1 MNGNIMIIDDSQ
13 VERKIINQAIRKR
26 LDNVNVFETDN
37 GLDISNKLLENNI
50 NVCVLDI
57 MMPIKNGFEVLKEI
71 KEDSNLM
78 DIPVIICTG
87 ISDKQGIDK
96 ALSLGAYDYFSK
108 PLSEEAIKI
117 SLPLK
122 VKNAIDLMR
131 RKEEIIYLSYHDKL
145 TGLYNRSYS
154 EEEMKRLDTERN
166 LPLSLIM
173 GDVNGLKLTNDAFG
187 HQAGDKLLKKIADIV
202 KNECRKDEIVARI
215 GGDEFLIVLPKTSAL
230 EIENILDRIKSA
242 CNNEKEDP
250 IKPSI
255 SFGYSVKEH
264 IDQDIM
270 MVYKSAEDKMYNN
283 KLKESKSI
291 RRSIISSL
299 MNILDERSNITEVH
313 QNRLKR
319 MCEEIGKELGF
330 AVEQIDKLKLLLSLR
345 DVGITAIPNYRSDVN
360 MNITLEEEDI
370 IKTHCEIG
378 YRIANSLSD
387 ISIIAQDILS
397 HHENWDGSGYPQGL
411 SGEDI
416 PLNSRIISV
425 LDAYELMINRDEPLS
440 KNEALEFIKNNA
452 GIYFDPKIVEVF
464 LKLKNIVNL

>member
-1 MNGNIMIIDDSQ
+1 M
-13 VERKIINQAIRKR
+13 
-26 LDNVNVFETDN
+26 
-37 GLDISNKLLENNI
+37 
-50 NVCVLDI
+50 
-57 MMPIKNGFEVLKEI
+57 
-71 KEDSNLM
+71 
-78 DIPVIICTG
+78 
-87 ISDKQGIDK
+87 
-96 ALSLGAYDYFSK
+96 
-108 PLSEEAIKI
+108 KI

-122 VKNAIDLMR
+122 VKNAIDLMK

-166 LPLSLIM
+166 LPMSFIM

-187 HQAGDKLLKKIADIV
+187 HYAGDKLLKKIAEII

-215 GGDEFLIVLPKTSAL
+215 GGDEFLVVLPKTNVT
-230 EIENILDRIKSA
+230 EIENILNRIKYA
-242 CNNEKEDP
+242 CDNEKEDP

-270 MVYKSAEDKMYNN
+270 TVYKAAEDKMYNN

-291 RRSIISSL
+291 RRSIVSSL
-299 MNILDERSNITEVH
+299 MNILNERSNTTEVH
-313 QNRLKR
+313 QNRLKE
-319 MCEEIGKELGF
+319 MCEEIGKELNF
-330 AVEQIDKLKLLLSLR
+330 AIDQIENLKLLLSLR
-345 DVGITAIPNYRSDVN
+345 DIGITAITDYRSDEN
-360 MNITLEEEDI
+360 INITLEEENL

-397 HHENWDGSGYPQGL
+397 HHEKWDGSGYPQGL

-440 KNEALEFIKNNA
+440 KNEALEFIENNS
-452 GIYFDPKIVEVF
+452 GIHFDPKIVSVF
-464 LKLKNIVNL
+464 LKLGTIE

>member
-1 MNGNIMIIDDSQ
+1 MNGNILIIDDSR
-13 VERKIINQAIRKR
+13 VERKIITQAIKRR
-26 LDNVNVFETDN
+26 LDNVNVFEADN
-37 GLDISNKLLENNI
+37 GLDISNKLLENKI
-50 NVCVLDI
+50 NVCILDI

-71 KEDSNLM
+71 KEDCNLM

-87 ISDKQGIDK
+87 ISDKQGIEK
-96 ALSLGAYDYFSK
+96 SLNLGAYDYFSK
-108 PLSEEAIKI
+108 PLSEEAMKT

-122 VKNAIDLMR
+122 VKNAIDIMR

-154 EEEMKRLDTERN
+154 EEEMKRLDTEKN
-166 LPLSLIM
+166 LPMSFIM

-187 HQAGDKLLKKIADIV
+187 HYAGDKLLKKIAEII

-215 GGDEFLIVLPKTSAL
+215 GGDEFLVVLPKTSGI
-230 EIENILDRIKSA
+230 EIEKILNRIKYA

-270 MVYKSAEDKMYNN
+270 TVYKDAEDKMYNN

-291 RRSIISSL
+291 RRSIVSSL
-299 MNILDERSNITEVH
+299 MNILNERSNRTEVH
-313 QNRLKR
+313 QNRLKE
-319 MCEEIGKELGF
+319 MCEEIGKELNF
-330 AVEQIDKLKLLLSLR
+330 AIDQIENLKLLLSLR
-345 DVGITAIPNYRSDVN
+345 DIGITAITDYRSDEN
-360 MNITLEEEDI
+360 INITLEGENI

-397 HHENWDGSGYPQGL
+397 HHEKWDGSGYPQGL

-425 LDAYELMINRDEPLS
+425 LDAYELMINRDEPIS
-440 KNEALEFIKNNA
+440 KNEALEFIKNNS

-464 LKLKNIVNL
+464 LNVLNS

>member
-1 MNGNIMIIDDSQ
+1 MNGNILIIDDSR
-13 VERKIINQAIRKR
+13 VERKIITQAIKRR
-26 LDNVNVFETDN
+26 LDNVNVFEADN

-50 NVCVLDI
+50 NVCILDI

-71 KEDSNLM
+71 KEDCNLM

-87 ISDKQGIDK
+87 ISDKQGIEK
-96 ALSLGAYDYFSK
+96 SLNLGAYDYFSK
-108 PLSEEAIKI
+108 PLSEEAMKT

-122 VKNAIDLMR
+122 VKNAIDIMR

-154 EEEMKRLDTERN
+154 EEEMKRLDTEKN
-166 LPLSLIM
+166 LPMSFIM

-187 HQAGDKLLKKIADIV
+187 HYAGDKLLKKIAEII
-202 KNECRKDEIVARI
+202 KKECRKDEIVARI
-215 GGDEFLIVLPKTSAL
+215 GGDEFLVVLPKTSAT
-230 EIENILDRIKSA
+230 EIENILNRIKYA

-264 IDQDIM
+264 IGQDIM
-270 MVYKSAEDKMYNN
+270 TVYKDAEDKMYNN

-291 RRSIISSL
+291 RRSIVSSL
-299 MNILDERSNITEVH
+299 MNILNERSNTTEVH
-313 QNRLKR
+313 QNRLKE
-319 MCEEIGKELGF
+319 MCEEIGKELNF
-330 AVEQIDKLKLLLSLR
+330 TIDQIENLKLLLSLR
-345 DVGITAIPNYRSDVN
+345 DIGITAITDYRSDEN
-360 MNITLEEEDI
+360 INITLEGENI

-397 HHENWDGSGYPQGL
+397 HHEKWDGSGYPQGL

-425 LDAYELMINRDEPLS
+425 LDAYELMINRDEPIS
-440 KNEALEFIKNNA
+440 KNEALEFIKNNS

-464 LKLKNIVNL
+464 LNVLNS